1 VPLALAVAP
10 PICGGIFNVRGRG
23 QLAVPPHKHW
33 VSNDIGHVH
42 GYICICI
49 CIYSTLCTRSLSIY
63 YMNIESW
70 FIAPY
75 VANINVLLE
84 KHIPFFLH

>member
-1 VPLALAVAP
+1 MCVGVASWRCRPINTGYRMTLAMYMDTYVY
-10 PICGGIFNVRGRG
+10 V
-23 QLAVPPHKHW
+23 
-33 VSNDIGHVH
+33 
-42 GYICICI
+42 
-49 CIYSTLCTRSLSIY
+49 YSRLCTRSLSIY

-84 KHIPFFLH
+84 KHILFFLH